1 MEAPLNAPVF
11 DVQRFSIHDGPGIRT
26 TVFFKG
32 CNLACAWCQNP
43 ESQEVQPVISF
54 YQNRCESDFSCADV
68 CPADAI
74 VRHGFRVDHDRCTL
88 CLKCVEACPND
99 ALKLIGAPLN
109 PEQVFEQILADE
121 AYYESSGGGVTFSG
135 GEPTLYPAFIDSVL
149 DLCNA
154 RGIHATLETCGTFS
168 QKRWASILPKLQL
181 IYFDL
186 KIMDDTHHKV
196 LSGLGNQRILEN
208 ARYLVAKGHPVEFRL
223 PLVEGYTDTADNLE
237 QTAGFLKELRQDR
250 IHLLSYHRMGEAKIE
265 IINGAQPKMGLQ
277 TYPTQKVEEITC
289 WFEQKG
295 IVCL

>member
-1 MEAPLNAPVF
+1 MDASLHAPVF

-43 ESQEVQPVISF
+43 ESQDVQPVISF
-54 YQNRCESDFSCADV
+54 YESRCEQDFSCADV

-74 VRHGFRVDHDRCTL
+74 LKDGFRVDHDRCTL
-88 CLKCVEACPND
+88 CLKCIEACPND
-99 ALKLIGAPLN
+99 ALKLIGEELG

-154 RGIHATLETCGTFS
+154 RGIHTTLQTCGTFS
-168 QKRWASILPKLQL
+168 QKRWATILPKLQL

-186 KIMDDTHHKV
+186 KLMDDTGHKAIT
-196 LSGLGNQRILEN
+196 GLGNQRILEN
-208 ARYLVAKGHPVEFRL
+208 ARYLVAQGHPVEFRL
-223 PLVEGYTDTADNLE
+223 PLVEGYTDSAENLE
-237 QTAGFLKELRQDR
+237 QTAAFLKELGQHQ
-250 IHLLSYHRMGEAKIE
+250 IHLFSYHRMGEAKID
-265 IINGAQPKMGLQ
+265 IINGDHPRLGLS
-277 TYPTQKVEEITC
+277 TYSPDRVEEITH
-289 WFEQKG
+289 WFEQEG
-295 IVCL
+295 IVRL